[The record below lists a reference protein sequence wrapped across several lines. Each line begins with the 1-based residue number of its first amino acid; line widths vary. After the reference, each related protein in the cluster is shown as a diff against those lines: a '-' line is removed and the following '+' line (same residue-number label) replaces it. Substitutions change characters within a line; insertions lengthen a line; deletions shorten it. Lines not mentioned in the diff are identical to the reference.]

1 MIKLRAT
8 NAAWQIGTARG
19 FNGFDRTA
27 TAGAFNHANDRQ
39 AQFIG
44 HAFRHDGLFANGRI
58 RAAAAHREIIA
69 QHHHRAAINL
79 RTAHDA
85 VGRGQALQIALGVI
99 FAAPGNGANFVEAI
113 LVHQLQH
120 TFAHREP
127 PAIML
132 ALHLIRPAHGLRH
145 GLAALQLL
153 DFRLPSHAAFPL
165 VSFWRRVSRE
175 FPRPASGRCRQ
186 PAEPP

>member
-1 MIKLRAT
+1 MIKLRAA
-8 NAAWQIGTARG
+8 NATRQIGTARG
-19 FNGFDRTA
+19 FNGLDRTA
-27 TAGAFNHANDRQ
+27 TARAFNHANDRQ

-44 HAFRHDGLFANGRI
+44 HAFRHDGLFANGCI
-58 RAAAAHREIIA
+58 RAAAAHGEIIA

-85 VGRGQALQIALGVI
+85 IGWRQRLQIALGII
-99 FAAPGNGANFVEAI
+99 FAPPGNGADFVETI
-113 LVHQLQH
+113 LIHQLQH
-120 TFAHREP
+120 AFAHGQP

-132 ALHLIRPAHGLRH
+132 AFHLIRPAHGLRH

-153 DFRLPSHAAFPL
+153 DFRLPSHKAFPL
-165 VSFWRRVSRE
+165 VSFWQRVSRE

-186 PAEPP
+186 PPEPP